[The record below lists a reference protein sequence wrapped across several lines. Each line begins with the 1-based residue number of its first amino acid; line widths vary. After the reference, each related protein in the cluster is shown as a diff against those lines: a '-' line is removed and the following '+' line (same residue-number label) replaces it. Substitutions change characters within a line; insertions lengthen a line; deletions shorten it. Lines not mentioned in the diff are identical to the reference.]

1 MSKKLN
7 YYVALIAI
15 SAFLSFF
22 VLKLTQGDAISTVPQ
37 KNTDPQKVKVVHPEG
52 PVPGDYFD
60 LSTWKLTLPVD
71 TDEFDGDPN
80 EIEQPDLNNYAD
92 DYFYYDKTKQAMV
105 FKTPVDGGQT
115 DNTKY
120 SRSELRELPEDGD
133 WDSDNGLHTLEIEQ
147 AVVNLPKNKP
157 HVVVGQI
164 HDEEDDVYVFRL
176 EDKKLYANADD
187 DDNDVV
193 FTEDYKLGE
202 KFTVKFEVENN
213 ETKVYYNGELMN
225 TFKKEYSGAYFKVGA
240 YVQASCTYSSGDDF
254 EKEDCSDSKN
264 IPYAQVE
271 VYNIKTCH
279 NTVCTS
285 KP

>member
-120 SRSELRELPEDGD
+120 SRS
-133 WDSDNGLHTLEIEQ
+133 
-147 AVVNLPKNKP
+147 VVNLPKNKP